1 MSAAL
6 QPQHLLHLAAEN
18 GDLPYVQSL
27 LAAGLDPTTKDA
39 DGRTPLHCAAQCGS
53 VPVLRALLDA
63 GAKKNVLDLG
73 QATPIYTAAMFGK
86 AEVVAALV
94 AAGANM
100 NYPGKGG
107 CSPLF
112 AAAKRNDVQTVEVLL
127 QAGANPNTPAY
138 TTRVTALWAAA
149 QTGCLELVRA
159 LIRGGADLEARTKDG
174 RTPLHVSAEH
184 GHHQY
189 DFPPT
194 YMAERNH
201 HPDCVEALRTALE
214 ARRAAA
220 AAALVALRVEPSDT
234 AADAGSAD
242 GAQHLAAP
250 GAAKEQE
257 PGVEPEPQKQ
267 RVEQSQEEHQAQEG
281 QGLGLGGAAA
291 AAPGGPEDS
300 SAAGL

>member
-1 MSAAL
+1 MPWAPDQGGCAHRLAL
-6 QPQHLLHLAAEN
+6 AM
-18 GDLPYVQSL
+18 V
-27 LAAGLDPTTKDA
+27 AGS
-39 DGRTPLHCAAQCGS
+39 GRTPLRYSVCPCSFAATAS
-53 VPVLRALLDA
+53 LYFRPVLH
-63 GAKKNVLDLG
+63 
-73 QATPIYTAAMFGK
+73 
-86 AEVVAALV
+86 
-94 AAGANM
+94 
-100 NYPGKGG
+100 
-107 CSPLF
+107 
-112 AAAKRNDVQTVEVLL
+112 
-127 QAGANPNTPAY
+127 
-138 TTRVTALWAAA
+138 TT
-149 QTGCLELVRA
+149 
-159 LIRGGADLEARTKDG
+159 
-174 RTPLHVSAEH
+174 
-184 GHHQY
+184 QY